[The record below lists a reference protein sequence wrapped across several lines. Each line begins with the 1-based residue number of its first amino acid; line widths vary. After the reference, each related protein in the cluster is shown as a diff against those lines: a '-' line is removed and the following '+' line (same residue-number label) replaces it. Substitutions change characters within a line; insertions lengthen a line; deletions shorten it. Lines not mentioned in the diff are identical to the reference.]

1 VELYRGSLRCSVRVS
16 ENEDSRDKSGG
27 KTFEQAL
34 ARLEELVNGLE
45 RGNLSLEDSIAYF
58 EEGTKLIQEC
68 TSLLEAAEAKLK
80 KLTPGGEGF
89 KLEPLTF
96 SDEDASA
103 R

>member
-1 VELYRGSLRCSVRVS
+1 MK
-16 ENEDSRDKSGG
+16 DSREKPGA

-34 ARLEELVNGLE
+34 ARLDELVNGLE
-45 RGNLSLEDSIAYF
+45 RGNLSLEDSLAYF

-68 TSLLEAAEAKLK
+68 TSLLEAAEARLQKLV
-80 KLTPGGEGF
+80 PGGEGF

-96 SDEDASA
+96 SDEDAQA

>member
-1 VELYRGSLRCSVRVS
+1 MKDSL
-16 ENEDSRDKSGG
+16 EKTGG

-34 ARLEELVNGLE
+34 TRLEELVNGLE
-45 RGNLSLEDSIAYF
+45 RGNLSLEESLAYF

-80 KLTPGGEGF
+80 KLVPAGEGF

-96 SDEDASA
+96 SDEDSPTK
-103 R
+103 